1 MTAEVAEAVTGEMTE
16 RIEKALEYHHKG
28 YNCAQAVVCA
38 YCDLLGMDEQTAYRM
53 AEGFGFGFGGK
64 QEVCGAVSGM
74 TMLAGIKCSNGELE
88 GPRTKK
94 DTYKVVKGLCEAF
107 EKKNT
112 SIRCGDLMGR
122 DGKGKLRSCDGCIED
137 ASRIVE
143 ELLLDK

>member
-1 MTAEVAEAVTGEMTE
+1 MSEERTAELSE
-16 RIEKALEYHHKG
+16 RMKKALEYHHQG

-74 TMLAGIKCSNGELE
+74 TMLAGIKYSNGELD
-88 GPRTKK
+88 GPRSKK
-94 DTYKVVKGLCEAF
+94 DTYKVVKELCEAF

-112 SIRCGDLMGR
+112 SIRCGDLMGSG
-122 DGKGKLRSCDGCIED
+122 GKGKLRSCDGCIED
-137 ASRIVE
+137 ASGIVE
-143 ELLLDK
+143 EILLKK